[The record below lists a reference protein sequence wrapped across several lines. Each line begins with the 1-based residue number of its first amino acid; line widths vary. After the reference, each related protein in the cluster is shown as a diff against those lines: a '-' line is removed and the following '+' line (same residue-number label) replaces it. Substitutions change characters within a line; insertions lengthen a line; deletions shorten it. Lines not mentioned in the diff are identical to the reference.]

1 MSKRRDVKL
10 FLQDILDEIQ
20 RIKRFVEKIYLFKEI
35 ENNLI
40 KTENS

>member
-20 RIKRFVEKIYLFKEI
+20 RIKRFVEGIYLFKEI